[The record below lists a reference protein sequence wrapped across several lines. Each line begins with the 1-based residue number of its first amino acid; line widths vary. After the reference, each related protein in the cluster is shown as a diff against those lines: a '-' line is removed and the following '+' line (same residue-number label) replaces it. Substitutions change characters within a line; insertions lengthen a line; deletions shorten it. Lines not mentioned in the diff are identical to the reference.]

1 MIATDNKIYDI
12 NGQKV
17 AVPLYGFQR
26 RWMVDKSRFKLG
38 LICRQVGKSFI
49 VSLEAVD
56 DAVETGQNW
65 ILLSAGERQ
74 SKELMQ
80 KVAMHCKAYS
90 IAASDIK
97 PDSFLAS
104 DGIRYTIL
112 TIYLPNG
119 ARIIGLPAN
128 PDTARGFSGNIILDE
143 FAFHKDSIAIWRALF
158 PTISRGYKIRVI
170 STSQGLGNKF
180 HSLWTS
186 DNKYSKHFVDIYKAV
201 ADGAPLDIDE
211 LKEGIDDDEAWQQEY
226 ECLFIDDSST
236 LLSYDLIASCMDQ
249 TIQPETEYENFD
261 LNTFNLDLKGQLY
274 NGVDI
279 GRTHDRTIFFANE
292 LLGDVFWNRFSIVL
306 NKIKFREQQDLLA
319 RMIRKFRITRTCIDK
334 GGIGAQLSEDTCDQ
348 FPGRAEGVD
357 FTNAVKGD
365 LAVRT
370 LRIFQDKRIRI
381 SIDKKLRDD
390 LHSVKKTSTA
400 AGNIRYDAERT
411 KEGHADRFWALALS
425 LMASEEGVISQVF
438 VSNS

>member
-12 NGQKV
+12 DGQKV
-17 AVPLYGFQR
+17 AVPLYDFQR

-38 LICRQVGKSFI
+38 RMSRQIGKSFI

-56 DAVETGQNW
+56 DAIETGQNW

-90 IAASDIK
+90 IAASNIEQ
-97 PDSFLAS
+97 DSFLAPS
-104 DGIRYTIL
+104 DNIRYTVL
-112 TIYLPNG
+112 TIYLPGG

-143 FAFHKDSIAIWRALF
+143 FGLHKNSTEIWRALF
-158 PTISRGYKIRVI
+158 PTISRGFKIRI
-170 STSQGLGNKF
+170 IGTPKGLGNKF
-180 HSLWTS
+180 HSLCTS
-186 DNKYSKHFVDIYKAV
+186 DNKYSKHVVDIYKAV
-201 ADGAPLDIDE
+201 ADGAPLDIAE

-226 ECLFIDDSST
+226 EVLFIDDSST
-236 LLSYDLIASCMDQ
+236 LLSYDLITSCTDPKLE
-249 TIQPETEYENFD
+249 PEIEYENFD
-261 LNTFNLDLKGQLY
+261 LNAFNLDLKGHLY

-279 GRTHDRTIFFANE
+279 GRTHDRTIFFGNE

-319 RMIRKFRITRTCIDK
+319 QMIRKFKITRTCIDK

-357 FTNAVKGD
+357 FTNAVKSD

-381 SIDKKLRDD
+381 PVDRKLRDD
-390 LHSVKKTSTA
+390 LHGIKKTSTS

-425 LMASEEGVISQVF
+425 LMASEEGAIPQCIIL
-438 VSNS
+438 

>member
-12 NGQKV
+12 DGQKV
-17 AVPLYGFQR
+17 AVPLYDFQR
-26 RWMVDKSRFKLG
+26 CWIADKGRFKLG
-38 LICRQVGKSFI
+38 RMSRQIGKSFI
-49 VSLEAVD
+49 VALEAVD
-56 DAVETGQNW
+56 DAIETGQNW

-74 SKELMQ
+74 SKELMH

-90 IAASDIK
+90 IAASNIEQ
-97 PDSFLAS
+97 DSFLAS
-104 DGIRYTIL
+104 DGIHYTVL

-143 FAFHKDSIAIWRALF
+143 FALHRDSTEIWRALF
-158 PTISRGYKIRVI
+158 PTISRGFKIRIV
-170 STSQGLGNKF
+170 STPKGLGNKF
-180 HSLWTS
+180 HSLCTS
-186 DNKYSKHFVDIYKAV
+186 DNNYNKHVVDIYKAV
-201 ADGAPLDIDE
+201 ADGAPLNIDE
-211 LKEGIDDDEAWQQEY
+211 LKEGIDDDEAWRQEY
-226 ECLFIDDSST
+226 LVLFIDDSST
-236 LLSYDLIASCMDQ
+236 LLSYDLITSCTDPKLPGE
-249 TIQPETEYENFD
+249 IEYENFD
-261 LNTFNLDLKGQLY
+261 LKAFDLELTGRLY

-279 GRTHDRTIFFANE
+279 GRTHDRTIFFGNE
-292 LLGDVFWNRFSIVL
+292 LLGDVFWNRFSIVI
-306 NKIKFREQQDLLA
+306 NKVKFREQQELLS
-319 RMIRKFRITRTCIDK
+319 RMIQKFKITRTCIDK
-334 GGIGAQLSEDTCDQ
+334 GGIGAQLSEDTCDR

-381 SIDKKLRDD
+381 PVDKKLRDD
-390 LHSVKKTSTA
+390 LHSIKKTSTS

-425 LMASEEGVISQVF
+425 LMASEESVIPQIIWL
-438 VSNS
+438 